1 MWAEMSFA
9 IPATPAPVTCRE
21 MAVHPWDGGLGH
33 ATPDGQYLSP
43 VNAVSALA
51 KYLDNADGQDVII
64 MMICAADITTFADR
78 LAALSAVF
86 PLPTLNRVAR
96 RARTQITQATARM
109 QIPATPADGLPPAA
123 PLMVST
129 LRNALTG
136 TQAQQAMQTVSHDI
150 NAVKSLLAGFQQ
162 QRRQLQQT
170 IADELTATAAAAANV
185 FAFIHRA
192 ADPVP
197 AAVAVMKDIP
207 HPASSLTWAHLFTGD
222 LSAMTGW
229 FKEVK

>member
-1 MWAEMSFA
+1 MMFA
-9 IPATPAPVTCRE
+9 IPATPAPVNCRE
-21 MAVHPWDGGLGH
+21 MVVHPWDGTVGH
-33 ATPDGQYLSP
+33 TTPDGQYLSP
-43 VNAVSALA
+43 VNAISALA
-51 KYLDNADGQDVII
+51 KYLDSTDGQDVII
-64 MMICAADITTFADR
+64 MMICAADITTFANK
-78 LAALSAVF
+78 LASLSAVF
-86 PLPTLNRVAR
+86 PLPALNRVAR
-96 RARTQITQATARM
+96 RARTQITQVTARM
-109 QIPATPADGLPPAA
+109 QIPATPTDGLTPAA

-129 LRNALTG
+129 LRSAITN
-136 TQAQQAMQTVSHDI
+136 TQAQQAMQTVSHDL
-150 NAVKSLLAGFQQ
+150 NAVKSMLAGFQQ
-162 QRRQLQQT
+162 QRSQLQQT